1 MIKTV
6 TTALVNSPPP
16 KEQFTLDEAAAL
28 LNVTP
33 TWLAEKCRN
42 GEVTRHRLA
51 HHYRFTCE
59 DIEKFLA
66 STERPKRVGRDVL
79 KKPEGEEE

>member
-1 MIKTV
+1 MVKAV
-6 TTALVNSPPP
+6 KTALINAPPP
-16 KEQFTLDEAAAL
+16 KVQFTLDEAAAL

-42 GEVTRHRLA
+42 GGVAHHRLA
-51 HHYRFTCE
+51 HHYRFTSE

-66 STERPKRVGRDVL
+66 STEQPKRVRRNL
-79 KKPEGEEE
+79 LNKPENEE